1 MPDPR
6 IERWRAVNRH
16 EMDARVAEYRLAT
29 EGIKPEL
36 LAYVVGIGEAAR
48 GSGDESRAKH

>member
-36 LAYVVGIGEAAR
+36 LAYVVGIGDAWKPRSSEP
-48 GSGDESRAKH
+48 